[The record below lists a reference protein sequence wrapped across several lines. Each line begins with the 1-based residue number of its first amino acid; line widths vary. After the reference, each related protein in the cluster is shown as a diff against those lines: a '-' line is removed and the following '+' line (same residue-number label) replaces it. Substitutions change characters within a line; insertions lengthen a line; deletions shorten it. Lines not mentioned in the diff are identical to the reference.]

1 MVFVF
6 LQCTPAVWE
15 LATQWINLH
24 KMCSTY
30 VSVSLISL
38 LWKVYMIMHVSALL
52 SMQTKHG
59 LLKARETKLKP
70 KQNQQ
75 KSKTDNE
82 EKTYK
87 FMHVHFFSSSSL
99 SVLFLPSNLKWFQ
112 GTFCSFHSKDQ
123 FFSFCYRRRLFTSFV
138 LSWKHTQRETQHP
151 TIFSWIFFP
160 LAFIV
165 WQQKLNAAHSLHWWY
180 NRIQLLLPRNKR
192 WAAFCIKCAS
202 QLWMQIFM
210 IIEYLEMNILNAG
223 WLQTNATIA
232 AYWLT
237 LARWSGKASIELL
250 PFNVFEPIWAQ
261 GNVIQSTFLRI
272 FHC

>member
-1 MVFVF
+1 MF
-6 LQCTPAVWE
+6 
-15 LATQWINLH
+15 
-24 KMCSTY
+24 
-30 VSVSLISL
+30 ISSARAHCRYCFYHQISSGF
-38 LWKVYMIMHVSALL
+38 KV
-52 SMQTKHG
+52 
-59 LLKARETKLKP
+59 P
-70 KQNQQ
+70 
-75 KSKTDNE
+75 
-82 EKTYK
+82 
-87 FMHVHFFSSSSL
+87 FVHFIQKINFSRFAIVGVCSL
-99 SVLFLPSNLKWFQ
+99 H
-112 GTFCSFHSKDQ
+112 SFSHENT
-123 FFSFCYRRRLFTSFV
+123 YRER
-138 LSWKHTQRETQHP
+138 QHP

-160 LAFIV
+160 FAFIV

-237 LARWSGKASIELL
+237 LARWSGKASIELS
-250 PFNVFEPIWAQ
+250 PFTVFKPIWAQ
-261 GNVIQSTFLRI
+261 GNVIQNPFLRI